1 MVPFKDFGG
10 QSAIRFAVQV
20 KIDRFICVMDTS
32 PIPGVCICPK
42 GISFRNPHSLT
53 FFQELFRKIRYTFS
67 TQRTVAAV
75 YPSLKRQSD
84 RTKATLF
91 ASRCDSLHRSGD
103 NRSEAVIIYVS
114 VSDLIEEA
122 AIRLTLH
129 VEIQFQLIIIER
141 LPLIPNIHDSS
152 IISHSHRYELPF
164 KYSGSGLAGVPHS
177 GQVTP

>member
-1 MVPFKDFGG
+1 MVPFKNFAG

-20 KIDRFICVMDTS
+20 KIDRFICVMDGS
-32 PIPGVCICPK
+32 PIPGVSIPHK
-42 GISFRNPHSLT
+42 EIAFRNPHSLT
-53 FFQELFRKIRYTFS
+53 FFQELFRKIGHTVAA
-67 TQRTVAAV
+67 QRTVGAV
-75 YPSLKRQSD
+75 YPSLNRQSD

-91 ASRCDSLHRSGD
+91 ASRCDSLRRSGN
-103 NRSEAVIIYVS
+103 NRSEVVIICVS
-114 VSDLIEEA
+114 YSDLIEEA

-129 VEIQFQLIIIER
+129 VEIQYQLIITEQ
-141 LPLIPNIHDSS
+141 LPSIPIIHDSS